1 MAATN
6 GRFRDPKSVEE
17 ESSWLEETVPKNTR
31 YNTKWAVKIF
41 DEWQKSRGN
50 KVAKNESFGFE
61 CKRLDS
67 LQDLTVDVHDM
78 SAESLNIWLTKF
90 VGEVVNRERYPPRT
104 LYMIICG
111 INRHI
116 QNINGEDSFNILAKG
131 DYRFVNC
138 DW

>member
-1 MAATN
+1 MGGRN
-6 GRFRDPKSVEE
+6 GPEKHSVQH
-17 ESSWLEETVPKNTR
+17 KM
-31 YNTKWAVKIF
+31 AVKIF
-41 DEWQKSRGN
+41 DEWQKHRGN
-50 KVAKNESFGFE
+50 KIAKNESFGFE
-61 CKRLDS
+61 CKRLGS

-90 VGEVVNRERYPPRT
+90 VGEVVKRDGERYSPRT

-131 DYRFVNC
+131 DNRFVKY
-138 DW
+138 DQQYFYSYE

>member
-1 MAATN
+1 M
-6 GRFRDPKSVEE
+6 
-17 ESSWLEETVPKNTR
+17 
-31 YNTKWAVKIF
+31 KIF
-41 DEWQKSRGN
+41 DEWQKHRAN
-50 KVAKNESFGFE
+50 KIARNESSGFE

-90 VGEVVNRERYPPRT
+90 VGEVVNRDGDRYPART

-131 DYRFVNC
+131 DNRFVKCEQQYFHTYEHIRCNTSVSNNH
-138 DW
+138 